1 MDPFKIIAIKCCA
14 YFRNAELLDCS
25 ESGRVRCHHFDCRIR
40 GLRAN
45 ESAVIRFRSRIW
57 NSTLTSEFEPGYKVV
72 ILRTSASLVI
82 PETLD
87 IAQVST
93 ATILTLIETKKVILE
108 ISCFACANPS
118 NYYYNWRSLKYR
130 A

>member
-1 MDPFKIIAIKCCA
+1 M
-14 YFRNAELLDCS
+14 LDCS
-25 ESGRVRCHHFDCRIR
+25 ESGRVRCHRFDCRIR

-87 IAQVST
+87 IAQVIT
-93 ATILTLIETKKVILE
+93 TTRI
-108 ISCFACANPS
+108 NPPLQ
-118 NYYYNWRSLKYR
+118 NK
-130 A
+130 

>member
-1 MDPFKIIAIKCCA
+1 MDPFKIIAMKCCA

-93 ATILTLIETKKVILE
+93 ATTTYPYKNQKVILE
-108 ISCFACANPS
+108 ISCFACANDDIM
-118 NYYYNWRSLKYR
+118 RL
-130 A
+130 